1 MDKTLLNCFR
11 VRLLNAIFPD
21 AKFVHIIRDGRAV
34 AFSILNKIEIAS
46 DPNPLFHVGFKHILG
61 DGSSESQ
68 RFDLIIM
75 VSLGQNLSEKEE
87 KQAHLGKAGPIEIC
101 YENLVTDPYRKSLGN
116 CKIFAN

>member
-1 MDKTLLNCFR
+1 MQNLWGRSRFVDKTLLNCFR

-61 DGSSESQ
+61 D
-68 RFDLIIM
+68 
-75 VSLGQNLSEKEE
+75 K
-87 KQAHLGKAGPIEIC
+87 
-101 YENLVTDPYRKSLGN
+101 Y
-116 CKIFAN
+116 